1 MTPQEILEL
10 PLTQEWLAYLE
21 NNPGKQHA
29 STLGYVDPETKEL
42 TRACCL
48 GAYLYLSERKSLV
61 TRSISH
67 EDSSDTEYSHTCI
80 ILDGVLPVGRDYKSH
95 EQFLIASYKKLH
107 LRTETGQL
115 AGLIQQEWKEEYF
128 SNEFLSDW
136 NLKSLANMNDCKI
149 SWPRIADFIRNNPEQ
164 IFRDWHLS
172 E

>member
-10 PLTQEWLAYLE
+10 PFIQEWLAYLE
-21 NNPGKQHA
+21 NNPEKQHA

-42 TRACCL
+42 MKACCL
-48 GAYLYLSERKSLV
+48 GAYLYLSEKESLV
-61 TRSISH
+61 TKSIKH
-67 EDSSDTEYSHTCI
+67 EHSSDTCV
-80 ILDGVLPVGRDYKSH
+80 ILDGVLPIGNDYKSH
-95 EQFLIASYKKLH
+95 EQFLVASYKKLH

-115 AGLIQQEWKEEYF
+115 AGPIQQEWKKKYF

-136 NLKSLANMNDCKI
+136 NLQSLANMNDCNI
-149 SWPRIADFIRNNPEQ
+149 SWPRIARFIRENPEQ